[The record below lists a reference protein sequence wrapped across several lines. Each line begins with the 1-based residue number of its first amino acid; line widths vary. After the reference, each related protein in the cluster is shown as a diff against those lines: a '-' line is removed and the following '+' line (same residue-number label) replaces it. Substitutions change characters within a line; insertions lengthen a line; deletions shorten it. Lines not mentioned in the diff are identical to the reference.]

1 MKILHKYLSWDFAIT
16 FGVTLLVFTFVM
28 CVGAVMKAIDL
39 LARGVSGWLMLK
51 YFLYNIPF
59 IFTFSIPM
67 STLTAVLLQFGRLS
81 FDGEMTAMKACGL
94 SMWQVISPIVL
105 LCLALSGVCL
115 VLSST
120 VAPKSHFAQRKL
132 LAQLGMEEPIN
143 LLDEGRFVRDFAG
156 FMVYV
161 AKKGRN
167 NQLKDVV
174 IYEMGSDGVKRS
186 VRAKSGTIRSDRD
199 QQALLIDLYDVRIDE
214 PDTKHPDDPSRARYI
229 NAKHYPVKL
238 AFLDLLKKQNV
249 RKKTSDMT
257 YRELIHAIRDIRSV
271 YPQLGVRDLLRQRM
285 AMVVEANTRL
295 ALSLTC
301 FALPLLGIP
310 LAMKSRRKES
320 SVGIAISLG
329 LVFMYYFFIILADA
343 LIDHPGARP
352 DLIIWI
358 PVLGFEI
365 AGFFSIRRIN

>member
-1 MKILHKYLSWDFAIT
+1 VKILHKYLSWDFAIT

-186 VRAKSGTIRSDRD
+186 VRAKSGTIRSDRE

-285 AMVVEANTRL
+285 AMVVEANKRL